1 SFSTAGP
8 EGGYSYHV
16 KSVSPAI
23 TDVSATTPEP
33 GVVDIRVLINGG
45 EMPTEATMQEIQDA
59 LNTSKVRPLT
69 DRVVV
74 KKPEEVQFTVDVTI
88 YLPRYSQTS
97 SAIIEESA
105 RQAVAAYVK
114 WQTGKMGRDI
124 NPSYLHRLLMDAGIK
139 RAVIRQPEFAVV
151 PGTSVAR
158 LEGTETVLNGG
169 TEDE

>member
-1 SFSTAGP
+1 MITEFTYWICAAST
-8 EGGYSYHV
+8 
-16 KSVSPAI
+16 AI

-59 LNTSKVRPLT
+59 LNTSTVRPLT
-69 DRVVV
+69 DKVIV
-74 KKPEEVQFTVDVTI
+74 KKPEEVPFDIDVTI

-97 SAIIEESA
+97 STIIEGDA
-105 RQAVAAYVK
+105 RKAVAAYIK
-114 WQTGKMGRDI
+114 WQTEKMGRDI

-139 RAVIRQPEFAVV
+139 RAVIRQPEFTVV

-158 LEGTETVLNGG
+158 LEGPETVLNGG

>member
-1 SFSTAGP
+1 
-8 EGGYSYHV
+8 
-16 KSVSPAI
+16 
-23 TDVSATTPEP
+23 
-33 GVVDIRVLINGG
+33 
-45 EMPTEATMQEIQDA
+45 M
-59 LNTSKVRPLT
+59 NTSKVRPLT

-97 SAIIEESA
+97 SAIIEEDA
-105 RQAVAAYVK
+105 RKAVAAYIK
-114 WQTGKMGRDI
+114 WQTEKMGRDI

-158 LEGTETVLNGG
+158 LKGPETVLNGG